1 MPNEMHELSD
11 ELAAAVSRAENLIQK
26 GQTQVERTRRR
37 IQETQLVI
45 GFHRS
50 IHRKREK
57 TEEAVSSRLNPVTGA
72 RSSPAFRKVL

>member
-1 MPNEMHELSD
+1 MHELSD

-50 IHRKREK
+50 IHRKRET